1 MRTTER
7 DKLLLVLAITSGSAD
22 SWSFLGLGH
31 AFVANMTGNTV
42 LLGIGL
48 SGARHDVLHPLIALI
63 FYAIG
68 VSIGSF
74 LTRDVNQDSIWDKAV
89 SRVLF
94 LEALLLIAAEAAWVS
109 VRAAPNPIITSAL
122 LGCIA
127 TAVGLQSGSMLS
139 LKLPGIVTTY
149 ITGTWTILVSGLVK
163 VDTRR
168 ARLHEDKAGFEERQ
182 LIQIIFL
189 ATYLLSAVAG
199 GCAFRYFLAIMGII
213 TAIPILV
220 AATYGTLQSG

>member
-1 MRTTER
+1 VRTTER
-7 DKLLLVLAITSGSAD
+7 DKFLLVLAITSGSAD
-22 SWSFLGLGH
+22 AWSFLGLGQ

-74 LTRDVNQDSIWDKAV
+74 LTRGVNQDSIWDKAV

-94 LEALLLIAAEAAWVS
+94 LEALLLIAAEAAWIG
-109 VRAAPNPIITSAL
+109 VRTAPTSMMTSAM
-122 LGCIA
+122 LGCVA
-127 TAVGLQSGSMLS
+127 TAIGLQSGSMLS

-149 ITGTWTILVSGLVK
+149 ITGTWTLLVSGLVK
-163 VDTRR
+163 MDTRR
-168 ARLHEDKAGFEERQ
+168 ARLGEDKANFEERQ

-189 ATYLLSAVAG
+189 TIYLLSAVAAG
-199 GCAFRYFLAIMGII
+199 FAFRYFPSIMGII
-213 TAIPILV
+213 SAIPIVLT
-220 AATYGTLQSG
+220 ATYGTLHS